1 MLCLSYS
8 LWYVDCLMILI
19 ATITTPIVIGVV
31 DTNLNHMIPA
41 TQRSVIRSHSR
52 RRVCD

>member
-8 LWYVDCLMILI
+8 LWYVDCLMIL
-19 ATITTPIVIGVV
+19 TGVV

-41 TQRSVIRSHSR
+41 TQRPALSHQITFPAEGM
-52 RRVCD
+52 